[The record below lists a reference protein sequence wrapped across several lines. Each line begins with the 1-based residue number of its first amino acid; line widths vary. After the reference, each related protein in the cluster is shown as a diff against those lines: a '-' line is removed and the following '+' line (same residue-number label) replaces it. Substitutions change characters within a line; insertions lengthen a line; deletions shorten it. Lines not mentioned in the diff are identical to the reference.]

1 MLDRSNFDDEENYY
15 KIKKSVILHSKPKD
29 KHMSYIDTIPEQ
41 YKRKDYI
48 IDKLN
53 CKKKNVEK

>member
-1 MLDRSNFDDEENYY
+1 MEQDFYFHSDDDRLKEKTFIFTSMKEKNITSVDY
-15 KIKKSVILHSKPKD
+15 IPKK
-29 KHMSYIDTIPEQ
+29 

>member
-1 MLDRSNFDDEENYY
+1 
-15 KIKKSVILHSKPKD
+15 
-29 KHMSYIDTIPEQ
+29 MSYIDTIPEQ

>member
-1 MLDRSNFDDEENYY
+1 MISNDDDY
-15 KIKKSVILHSKPKD
+15 KDSIHKMKQSIIFYIKPKD
-29 KHMSYIDTIPEQ
+29 KHESFIDRIPEQ

-53 CKKKNVEK
+53 CKKRNVE